1 MDFAWSPEDVAF
13 KEELE
18 AFLDKEMPPFIEQ
31 WADNE
36 DADAALFRSMGL
48 PVPAPCPT

>member
-1 MDFAWSPEDVAF
+1 MRRCGRSAGVPEARRSEGAIEMDFAWSPEDLAF

-31 WADNE
+31 
-36 DADAALFRSMGL
+36 
-48 PVPAPCPT
+48 